1 MDLASLFAQRLRDNA
16 SLQIEGLTIICR
28 ASDGYI
34 NATQLCK
41 AGGKLYGTWRDN
53 DKAEKFIT
61 ALSSSIGA
69 PVNKLIKKEFAGP
82 NETRGTWVHPRVAIN
97 IAQWI
102 SPKFDVLVGNWID
115 SLRYTVNVQSTYIDY
130 LLHRLESIEHQSE
143 LHSQISQLNKELED
157 TRCKLI
163 ELEKRQGI
171 LLQGDIYTVKCK
183 TCDCLYIGS
192 ANDAH
197 QRFKE
202 HLNNFSVKDSFA
214 NHMKEHGRQSMEL
227 IDIVKYTVKDRDE
240 LYLHEEK
247 AIIKAREI
255 HGIDKV
261 MNKVLPKRK
270 CNNNRNI

>member
-1 MDLASLFAQRLRDNA
+1 M
-16 SLQIEGLTIICR
+16 SLQSFSDRLARDAMLDIEGMNVICR
-28 ASDGYI
+28 VSDGYI

-41 AGGKLYGTWRDN
+41 AGDRKYSTWKRSKVADI
-53 DKAEKFIT
+53 FINI
-61 ALSSSIGA
+61 LSTSLNIS
-69 PVNKLIKKEFAGP
+69 KDELIKSSRVGL
-82 NETRGTWVHPRVAIN
+82 NETRCTWVHPRVALN

-115 SLRYTVNVQSTYIDY
+115 SLKQTINTQSTYIDY

-143 LHSQISQLNKELED
+143 LHSQITQLNKELED

-171 LLQGDIYTVKCK
+171 LLQGVI
-183 TCDCLYIGS
+183 
-192 ANDAH
+192 
-197 QRFKE
+197 
-202 HLNNFSVKDSFA
+202 
-214 NHMKEHGRQSMEL
+214 
-227 IDIVKYTVKDRDE
+227 YTVKDRDE

-261 MNKVLPKRK
+261 MNKMLPKRK
-270 CNNNRNI
+270 CNNNRNV